1 MAGSSPTIVAASLSD
16 ADLKASINKLVD
28 EVERASKRMGDTFTS
43 QVERMRR
50 SLLELGNT
58 KITIGSS
65 VDGGSSQRTR
75 RVREETAEVEK
86 NTRAR
91 KENVATLDQQA
102 QAIQRAVAPKSARDS
117 YLAFMQGYKEQ
128 ARQVEIEI
136 SHLEYVMLNRQI
148 TRVRAIESQIEQIK
162 NKIKEVEHTPM
173 ANRTQ
178 YIEALRAQIERLR
191 QVQYEIQNN
200 PNPIAGQYMGRMNA
214 LRAEHERIASIMKDE
229 VSTQNQSAAT
239 TAQQNNLE
247 KTRTEEI
254 RKQARAIRESEE
266 WKSKG
271 RYTFAGGTTI
281 YNMENDA
288 KNRISLEEQ
297 LLRLQASGES
307 TVLRTVQAQDQLTQ
321 SANGTTRA
329 YETTEQYLRRIAEYM
344 KTVPNL
350 NQNYEASMR
359 GRSASPVNTRE
370 YSELEKVVSRL
381 LGVRVEEL
389 NLSLRLDGSY
399 DALSM
404 KLKEMTGAYYKMS
417 QSERNAATGQ
427 ELADKIQRT
436 QRAIQ
441 EIQKQMTRPVSF
453 ESIIKFNPKTL
464 DEIAYK
470 MQQLSSYRSG
480 LDINT
485 RKNEIRQV
493 NAEYDRLKKKMDE
506 VMQKNQSMIASNTAL
521 GRSWNYMKN
530 RLAFYFTV
538 GASTAFVK
546 NLIDIRSQ
554 YELNERALGIL
565 INSAE
570 RGTQIFNELSQ
581 MALVSPY
588 TLIELSS
595 AAKQLVAY
603 DVAAKDVVET
613 TRRLADM
620 ASAVGVPM
628 ERLTYALG
636 QIKAYGYLNSR
647 DNRMFANAGIPLVR
661 QLSDY
666 YTELEGKLVSTAD
679 VYDRIKK
686 KAVDYND
693 VMQVINRMTD
703 QGGRFFDFQAKM
715 ADTLKV
721 RLANLTLAWNNM
733 LNEIGKE
740 TQGVLTYGIGA
751 LRELFLRWKEI
762 DKLIKDAAIA
772 FGISRLALL
781 ARVALTNFSML
792 GRTMTWNI
800 IIGRRL
806 TKVITQLW
814 GSMKQLATSPV
825 AWITLWI
832 SAMASAVTT
841 IDEANK
847 AVLALNK
854 SIHDSSKENFDNIQ
868 KFLDQY
874 KKLRD
879 SLYEGRD
886 AGVYDVNK
894 GSVQQTVIPTNE
906 KRDIPIAEA
915 EKAWTAIRE
924 QIELT
929 SNSSEYFIG
938 KLLEI
943 DDVNERVR
951 EGFKYLDEIRDTYGA
966 LQGLSE
972 EAVYVQQ
979 DFSKWWNLGLGSD
992 SLVENIKDYT
1002 TAIKVANGETGG
1014 FAATVERIAYLIAD
1028 TYRIPS
1034 KLLGLGGLRDTI
1046 GALFPEAIGDVETSL
1061 NRIRQNMTET
1071 SESIINALSSKNL
1084 NTDQWREAYELM
1096 IRKAVAEAN
1105 LSQEEQLAYRIQMEK
1120 NFSAVLKRRFD
1131 EDREYIKQQDENLTQ
1146 EEIENRLKLVD
1157 RMENEL
1163 MQSFGVGRTM
1173 TQAFYDYLKQ
1183 QHRSEIDRMFGY
1195 LSDKELD
1202 TLDKSVPNWREWA
1215 MKNAQE
1221 FSKANRISF
1230 EELWSMIN
1238 DTNKMRIFIKTTLG
1252 DKDEDSEYDKLT
1264 KADNDL
1270 ADANKRRE
1278 RLLARRRQ
1286 IDKEGAKSD
1295 EELVNI
1301 QKELTDVEK
1310 AYNDAL
1316 ERGGVLKEKKGNGG
1330 SKKDVLGDALSKEI
1344 QLVGEVQKRYNEYRK
1359 IGVDANTAL
1368 SLSADEFSRSLEKN
1382 NAALAKFGIT
1392 GISAGKLATMS
1403 MREVRDY
1410 YSGLLETAT
1419 KLGNTKGIE
1428 ALEKA
1433 IANLNV
1439 EITKIDYKRI
1449 TDGLNNE
1456 LAKLKDEYE
1465 LAVEVD
1471 ANPELGDAMFGIFNL
1486 DPNQLP
1492 STVDEYAERV
1502 VAALNDAFSKLKTGI
1517 KLPSINITDDDIE
1530 AYREMLSAGQLDQA
1544 SFDAIE
1550 KAFKQIREMRK
1561 KDAEDT
1567 IKQARELQYKL
1578 ADVDDKIAIER
1589 EKLTNLESKLAIEE
1603 NEEKKKLLRLQI
1615 EDQKKAIAELRAQAL
1630 ALMPEYE
1637 KVFGSAAEH
1646 SARVARK
1653 LQMDLKRVYDSARY
1667 DPSKKQY
1674 ILTGSDGK
1682 NVYLDEERYTKEYNK
1697 LNKELLK
1704 TASVA
1709 KKIKEAFTEGQD
1721 GEVDFAQGLSYLS
1734 DEADKVAEALRT
1746 AGTII
1751 TDIFG
1756 EDGAETAEVFNDL
1769 AESMSG
1775 LSTASRGVS
1784 QIMNGDILG
1793 GATNVVKGIWD
1804 SISSWFDN
1812 SDKRITKK
1820 VEKSKRELAK
1830 LENAYSRLEW
1840 EASRAMG
1847 STEIGAQ
1854 KAIIANRKLALV
1866 EIERQLELEKSRKKK
1881 KQDAD
1886 LIIQL
1891 EGQYEEAKRKLIEAE
1906 EAIANNLLGDEL
1918 KSAAEGFVDAWVEAW
1933 KAGETTLDAINE
1945 KMDEMVLNLIKK
1957 AATSKIVETLL
1968 APLYKA
1974 VDDYS
1979 ADEVLSPTE
1988 IAALAALSKQLG
2000 ININEAL
2007 GAYYGQLESFGAI
2020 SKSASDSEKELSAL
2034 QQGIQGITED
2044 TAGAI
2049 EAIMNGISQQC
2060 YLQSDIL
2067 TQIRDAVV
2075 SFDIDVQT
2083 ASLNNILL
2091 QLQSSYQ
2098 VQNSIR
2104 ATLEGWS
2111 NPSGQAVRVEL
2122 I

>member
-102 QAIQRAVAPKSARDS
+102 QAIQRAAAPKSARDS

-136 SHLEYVMLNRQI
+136 SHLESVMLNRQI

-399 DALSM
+399 DALSN

-441 EIQKQMTRPVSF
+441 EIQKQMTRPVSL
-453 ESIIKFNPKTL
+453 ESIMKINPRTL
-464 DEIAYK
+464 DEITYK

-480 LDINT
+480 LDVDKQ
-485 RKNEIRQV
+485 RNEIDKV
-493 NAEYDRLKKKMDE
+493 NKEYDKLKKKMDE
-506 VMQKNQSMIASNTAL
+506 VMQKNLGLLGSNNAL
-521 GRSWNYMKN
+521 ARSWNYMKN

-538 GASTAFVK
+538 SAATTFIKS
-546 NLIDIRSQ
+546 LIDIRGQ
-554 YELNERALGIL
+554 YEMVERSLGIL
-565 INSAE
+565 IDSAE
-570 RGTQIFNELSQ
+570 RGTQIFKELSD

-588 TLIELSS
+588 TLVELSA

-620 ASAVGVPM
+620 ASAVGVPI

-647 DNRMFANAGIPLVR
+647 DARMFANAGIPLVK
-661 QLSDY
+661 QLSQY
-666 YTELEGKLVSTAD
+666 YTELEGTMVSTAD

-686 KAVDYND
+686 KAIEYND
-693 VMQVINRMTD
+693 VMSVINKMTD
-703 QGGRFFDFQAKM
+703 EGGKFFDFQAKM
-715 ADTLKV
+715 AGTLRV
-721 RLANLTLAWNNM
+721 QLANFTLAWNNM
-733 LNEIGKE
+733 LNDMGRDYQGLLTVGIGTLKGLLLQWRSID
-740 TQGVLTYGIGA
+740 TVLTSLVYGFGLLKAAQLFSIVVMRAWAAAGFNVGKAMSVQTVLGAKLTNILKNVNSGVSGIATSSTLWWTALIAAGVAAFQMWRSLEKNIESIREGIKSSADESVKSIDKMMQERAMLDARIEASQGA
-751 LRELFLRWKEI
+751 L
-762 DKLIKDAAIA
+762 
-772 FGISRLALL
+772 S
-781 ARVALTNFSML
+781 
-792 GRTMTWNI
+792 
-800 IIGRRL
+800 
-806 TKVITQLW
+806 
-814 GSMKQLATSPV
+814 
-825 AWITLWI
+825 
-832 SAMASAVTT
+832 
-841 IDEANK
+841 
-847 AVLALNK
+847 
-854 SIHDSSKENFDNIQ
+854 
-868 KFLDQY
+868 
-874 KKLRD
+874 
-879 SLYEGRD
+879 
-886 AGVYDVNK
+886 
-894 GSVQQTVIPTNE
+894 NE
-906 KRDIPIAEA
+906 EA
-915 EKAWTAIRE
+915 EKAWETIRE
-924 QIELT
+924 EIET
-929 SNSSEYFIG
+929 SSDASEIFIRQLMEEEDLNKRVTEAFNLAEKIRDANAALKELGNNRISTKQWFGQLGIASVIEGAMAQEAGTSTWWQNTRHLIFDFASGEMSEYRVMLNRMSDIG
-938 KLLEI
+938 RQVVDLIHEELG
-943 DDVNERVR
+943 D
-951 EGFKYLDEIRDTYGA
+951 EGILDAT
-966 LQGLSE
+966 
-972 EAVYVQQ
+972 
-979 DFSKWWNLGLGSD
+979 
-992 SLVENIKDYT
+992 
-1002 TAIKVANGETGG
+1002 KVTES
-1014 FAATVERIAYLIAD
+1014 VERIRRQIKAATPEIQGSVEKWFDIELDKYIQMNLQSIGS
-1028 TYRIPS
+1028 YVFS
-1034 KLLGLGGLRDTI
+1034 KT
-1046 GALFPEAIGDVETSL
+1046 
-1061 NRIRQNMTET
+1061 
-1071 SESIINALSSKNL
+1071 ESISNMVLKNL
-1084 NTDQWREAYELM
+1084 TNDSRSLFNDLTDDILKDTEKWNEYQEAAIQKAINDVRDEIPPEFSNILDSMQRDLNSREWKIKIVTAMGVDILDDVQ
-1096 IRKAVAEAN
+1096 KA
-1105 LSQEEQLAYRIQMEK
+1105 QRD
-1120 NFSAVLKRRFD
+1120 RF
-1131 EDREYIKQQDENLTQ
+1131 IG
-1146 EEIENRLKLVD
+1146 
-1157 RMENEL
+1157 
-1163 MQSFGVGRTM
+1163 GVGMYSSR
-1173 TQAFYDYLKQ
+1173 K
-1183 QHRSEIDRMFGY
+1183 
-1195 LSDKELD
+1195 
-1202 TLDKSVPNWREWA
+1202 
-1215 MKNAQE
+1215 
-1221 FSKANRISF
+1221 
-1230 EELWSMIN
+1230 
-1238 DTNKMRIFIKTTLG
+1238 
-1252 DKDEDSEYDKLT
+1252 EYDKQRARFQTLLRKNGEDEVAYEKRLQDEKEKT
-1264 KADNDL
+1264 KKEIERNTAALKAESDALRDEASAQLQSNKQRL
-1270 ADANKRRE
+1270 ADIEAVQKFGNYR
-1278 RLLARRRQ
+1278 
-1286 IDKEGAKSD
+1286 DKE
-1295 EELVNI
+1295 
-1301 QKELTDVEK
+1301 T
-1310 AYNDAL
+1310 
-1316 ERGGVLKEKKGNGG
+1316 KGKGG

-1502 VAALNDAFSKLKTGI
+1502 VEALNDAFSKLKTGI

-1550 KAFKQIREMRK
+1550 KAFKQVREMRK

-1615 EDQKKAIAELRAQAL
+1615 EDQKKAIAELSSQAL

-1653 LQMDLKRVYDSARY
+1653 LQMDLKRVYDSAKY

-1709 KKIKEAFTEGQD
+1709 KKIKEAFTEGED
-1721 GEVDFAQGLSYLS
+1721 GEVDFAQGLSYIA
-1734 DEADKVAEALRT
+1734 DEAEKVAEALRT

-1918 KSAAEGFVDAWVEAW
+1918 KSAAEAFVDAWVEAW

-1974 VDDYS
+1974 VDDYA

-2000 ININEAL
+2000 IRINEEL
-2007 GAYYGQLESFGAI
+2007 GAYYAQLESFGAI